1 MKKTILMVLL
11 ALGSATVSQAQFGPP
26 RIVSPEIKEDNSVIF
41 RLFAPKAETV
51 TISGN
56 WMDGWGA
63 TETLERNDTGL
74 WTITVQPLKPEFYT
88 YNFNVNGVKVIDP
101 GNPLSVRDGVNIFS
115 TLMVPGKE
123 SHLYK
128 NNNVPHGT
136 LEKVWYSS
144 PTLGLD
150 RRMYVYTPPGYKNST
165 QKYPVLY
172 LLHGGG
178 GDEDAWT
185 SLGRTPQII
194 DNLIAEGKALPM
206 IVVMTNGNPG
216 QAAAPTEQIAG
227 KAPQDF
233 TGMGSGLFEK
243 SLIEDVIPFIE
254 KNYRVDAQKSRRAV
268 AGLSMGGIQTMT
280 LSFTSP
286 ETFSYYGVMSMG
298 LVDLTQFGRKE
309 TGEDRIVSLGK
320 LRKSNPELYWIAC
333 GTGDFL
339 YKSVVELI
347 AFLEEQDFPHI
358 YVETDGGHTWDR
370 WRIYLS
376 DLAPLLF
383 R

>member
-1 MKKTILMVLL
+1 MKKTLLMVLF
-11 ALGSATVSQAQFGPP
+11 ALGSATVLQAQFGPP
-26 RIVSPEIKEDNSVIF
+26 RIVSPDINEDKSVIF
-41 RLFAPKAETV
+41 RLFAPEAETV
-51 TISGN
+51 KISGN
-56 WMDGWGA
+56 WMEGWG
-63 TETLERNDTGL
+63 TSENLERNDTGL
-74 WTITVQPLKPEFYT
+74 WTITIKPLKPEFYT
-88 YNFNVNGVKVIDP
+88 YSFNVNGVKVIDP
-101 GNPLSVRDGVNIFS
+101 GNPLTVRDGVNIFS
-115 TLMVPGKE
+115 TLMVPGEE
-123 SHLYK
+123 SYLYT
-128 NNNVPHGT
+128 NNDLPHGT
-136 LEKVWYSS
+136 LEKVWYPS
-144 PTLGLD
+144 PTLGMD
-150 RRMYVYTPPGYKNST
+150 RRMYIYTPPGYKNST

-185 SLGRTPQII
+185 SLGRTPQIL
-194 DNLIAEGKALPM
+194 DNLIAAGKALPM

-216 QAAAPTEQIAG
+216 QAAAPTEQIAS
-227 KAPQDF
+227 KASQDF
-233 TGMGSGLFEK
+233 TSMGGGLFEN
-243 SLIEDVIPFIE
+243 SLVKDVIPFIE
-254 KNYRVDAQKSRRAV
+254 KNYRVDAQKASRAV

-298 LVDLTQFGRKE
+298 LVDMTQFGRKE
-309 TGEDRIVSLGK
+309 TREDRIASLEK

-347 AFLEEQDFPHI
+347 AFLEEQDFPHT